1 MPNLIDLHC
10 DTLTAG
16 AAGRELND
24 PACHLSLDALPR
36 EGRWAQIF
44 AIFIPDTL
52 RGKEAV
58 DYYER
63 HRRAFL
69 RQMEDNAHRVTFCRS
84 AAELEQAWRQGKTAA
99 WLSVEG
105 GCVLAGDLDRVALL
119 AEQGVRCITLTWN
132 GENELGSGHDTPHSL
147 TSFGREAVREME
159 RQGILVDVSHLN
171 DAGFDD
177 VLAAASRPFL
187 ASHSNARAV
196 CPHRRNLSD
205 GQIRAM
211 VEREC
216 LVGLNYYESF
226 LAPDGHASPEHLLAH
241 IRHFL
246 ALGAENCL
254 ALGSDFDGARL
265 PGWLDSPGKAASLA
279 DLLVKEGLGAGAV
292 EKILYVNALD
302 FLRRTLPG

>member
-1 MPNLIDLHC
+1 MKSC
-10 DTLTAG
+10 V
-16 AAGRELND
+16 AAGIVLTLLLFGGGWAVCGEES
-24 PACHLSLDALPR
+24 ALSEDAP
-36 EGRWAQIF
+36 
-44 AIFIPDTL
+44 
-52 RGKEAV
+52 
-58 DYYER
+58 
-63 HRRAFL
+63 
-69 RQMEDNAHRVTFCRS
+69 
-84 AAELEQAWRQGKTAA
+84 AAEKPEDEPPVVSPDART
-99 WLSVEG
+99 
-105 GCVLAGDLDRVALL
+105 VLKVWDG
-119 AEQGVRCITLTWN
+119 
-132 GENELGSGHDTPHSL
+132 
-147 TSFGREAVREME
+147 EAVREME

-177 VLAAASRPFL
+177 VLAAASRPFV

-196 CPHRRNLSD
+196 CPHRRNLTD

-265 PGWLDSPGKAASLA
+265 PGWLDSPGKAAALA

-292 EKILYVNALD
+292 EKILYANALD